1 VTTGRPLTVM
11 LAVVILAMLAFTVL
25 PAQQQPQPAPQA
37 PSTLSTL
44 DYIEIQQLVRKYAWA
59 MDSGDNYGYAHAD
72 LFVPDGVFVGMNQGS
87 GPRIFQGRDALATL
101 ARGGTRGD
109 TNQSHFTMNH
119 VIRPST
125 GGATG
130 RVYVVVLDVGVVGQ
144 PNRVNHGGHYEDV
157 YARTPLGW
165 RFARRTYHES
175 KVDVWPASVQRPGE

>member
-87 GPRIFQGRDALATL
+87 GPRISQGRDALATL